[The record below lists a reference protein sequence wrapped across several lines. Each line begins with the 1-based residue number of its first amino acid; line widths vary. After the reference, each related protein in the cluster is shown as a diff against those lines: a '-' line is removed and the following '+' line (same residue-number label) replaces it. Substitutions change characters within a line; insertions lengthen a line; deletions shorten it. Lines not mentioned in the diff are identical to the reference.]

1 MCAAVSHNTMPVNSN
16 LMVSSHSSSNS
27 DGIGDRVMVHL
38 LERELWVKFK
48 ILTNEMIV
56 TKGGRRMFPVIKVQV
71 SGLDPHA
78 FYNVLLEFRQIENN
92 RFKYINGE
100 WLTGGKGEPPP
111 PNAVYA
117 HPDSPNY
124 GSHWSKDPINFAKV
138 KLTNKVSGAGQIM
151 LNSLHKYEPIV
162 HIVRVQSG
170 TGPTLPM
177 DWAGPNNRVKSF
189 PFPETQFIAVTA
201 YQNEEVT
208 QLKIQHNP
216 FAKAFLDNKDRGES
230 NHIHHGTSSSMNHS
244 PQLQVPSRIQQ
255 ILANAAAEAQFN
267 GNPVRHSPYHIPNRR
282 QSHQNHRPQSQ
293 QVHSAHTVKNETGN
307 SGENALASPWH
318 SNAQANHLYN
328 NLMMGVE
335 TWNNYQGNA
344 EYLAV
349 GPQELPVQLVRSS
362 PNSVGAQEVSND
374 GSDKDS
380 PESRVPQ
387 ISPPVHHNHQNHQS
401 HILPHDLGPNHV
413 SGPKISPSNHGES
426 PPLGGGDLGA
436 SQVANFIGPD
446 NPHDVS
452 VSWSTVAQGIPQ
464 YNPPTSYEH
473 YEHPS
478 SNKSRGFLQDPIR
491 PKVADRI
498 QLHPLH
504 PTDVSTE
511 ANIHILQNM
520 SGLKSM

>member
-1 MCAAVSHNTMPVNSN
+1 M
-16 LMVSSHSSSNS
+16 
-27 DGIGDRVMVHL
+27 
-38 LERELWVKFK
+38 
-48 ILTNEMIV
+48 ILTFTNFIC
-56 TKGGRRMFPVIKVQV
+56 
-71 SGLDPHA
+71 L
-78 FYNVLLEFRQIENN
+78 
-92 RFKYINGE
+92 
-100 WLTGGKGEPPP
+100 GGKGEPPP

-177 DWAGPNNRVKSF
+177 DWAGPNNRVRSF

-230 NHIHHGTSSSMNHS
+230 NHIHHGSGSPMNSS

-255 ILANAAAEAQFN
+255 LLANAAAEAQFN
-267 GNPVRHSPYHIPNRR
+267 GNSVRHAPYHIPNRR
-282 QSHQNHRPQSQ
+282 QSHQNQRPQAQ
-293 QVHSAHTVKNETGN
+293 QIHSVHSVKNEMGN
-307 SGENALASPWH
+307 SSENALGSPWRPN
-318 SNAQANHLYN
+318 SQANHLYN

-335 TWNNYQGNA
+335 SWNNYQGNA

-349 GPQELPVQLVRSS
+349 NPQDLPVHLVRSS
-362 PNSVGAQEVSND
+362 PNYMGGQEVSND

-387 ISPPVHHNHQNHQS
+387 ISPSSHQNHQNH
-401 HILPHDLGPNHV
+401 ILPHHLAANHV
-413 SGPKISPSNHGES
+413 PGPKISPLNQSES
-426 PPLGGGDLGA
+426 PPLGREDVN
-436 SQVANFIGPD
+436 SSEPANFIGPD

-452 VSWSTVAQGIPQ
+452 VSWSPAAQGISQ
-464 YNPPTSYEH
+464 YNPPGSYEH

-478 SNKSRGFLQDPIR
+478 YNNYYTSYLGGGYHQ
-491 PKVADRI
+491 VAD
-498 QLHPLH
+498 QTHGFQQQQMQQHNHHHPHQHQQQHPQPQQHTAYVSYGVPHGALPTPPSDLHMGHCQQVKQEPGISPGSNTSQGSGSFSTP
-504 PTDVSTE
+504 PTPP
-511 ANIHILQNM
+511 NGCLN
-520 SGLKSM
+520 